1 MILSGLKRSIPHLVK
16 SKIDLYFKVFDEN
29 VFSFEIVHVSAI
41 AKKVIKIPTLEKNIC
56 SFTTVEFD
64 FEHD

>member
-1 MILSGLKRSIPHLVK
+1 M
-16 SKIDLYFKVFDEN
+16 FNEN
-29 VFSFEIVHVSAI
+29 VSCFKILPVSAI
-41 AKKVIKIPTLEKNIC
+41 EKKAIKIPTLENNIC